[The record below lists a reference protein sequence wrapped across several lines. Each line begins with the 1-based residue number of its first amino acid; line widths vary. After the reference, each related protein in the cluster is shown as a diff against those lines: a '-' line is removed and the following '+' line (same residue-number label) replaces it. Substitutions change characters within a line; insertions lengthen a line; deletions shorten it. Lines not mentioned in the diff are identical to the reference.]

1 MPTGRSTWA
10 RISWHRPA
18 DIFPRE
24 FSGLEASTTVRGVS
38 KPDFVQAVHWKLG
51 GFVCRAEEMTFV
63 DQRTVSAGYV
73 VDEHPR
79 LPESWWEAMD
89 SVLAN
94 LAATDT
100 DRVSLVQEDID
111 RSIARGFGVCAES
124 TVSDWVVGHGD
135 LHWGNITAP
144 RLFLFDWDSW
154 GRMPRGLDAAKL
166 WEASYR
172 VPELAEEITRRW
184 HVLSTR
190 DGIVSRVWVCAN
202 RVLGAR
208 KRGEGTAQADHAH
221 REGTRL
227 LRELV

>member
-1 MPTGRSTWA
+1 N
-10 RISWHRPA
+10 
-18 DIFPRE
+18 
-24 FSGLEASTTVRGVS
+24 
-38 KPDFVQAVHWKLG
+38 
-51 GFVCRAEEMTFV
+51 
-63 DQRTVSAGYV
+63 SA
-73 VDEHPR
+73 
-79 LPESWWEAMD
+79 
-89 SVLAN
+89 LAH

-111 RSIARGFGVCAES
+111 RSIARGFGVCAET
-124 TVSDWVVGHGD
+124 TVSDWAVGHGD

-190 DGIVSRVWVCAN
+190 DGIISRVGVREP
-202 RVLGAR
+202 RVGS
-208 KRGEGTAQADHAH
+208 AQA
-221 REGTRL
+221 R
-227 LRELV
+227 